1 MIFNFTK
8 KGKFELHQV
17 MCSNFGNIVVYI
29 DKYGPFLP
37 LGWSRSA
44 TNWKDGGLRQF
55 QSAKV
60 SSGKMLNPQVV
71 V

>member
-17 MCSNFGNIVVYI
+17 MCSNFSNIVVYI

-44 TNWKDGGLRQF
+44 TNWKDGGFIRGN
-55 QSAKV
+55 
-60 SSGKMLNPQVV
+60 SSQPKYPQTRC
-71 V
+71 